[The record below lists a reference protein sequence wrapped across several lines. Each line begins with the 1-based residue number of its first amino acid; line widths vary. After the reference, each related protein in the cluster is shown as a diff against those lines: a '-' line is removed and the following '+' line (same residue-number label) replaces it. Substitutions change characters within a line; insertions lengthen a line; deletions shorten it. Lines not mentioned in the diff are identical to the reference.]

1 MVRYQRRIITE
12 CEARSK
18 LRKDRPAL
26 SLSLRYQ
33 LWLPLL
39 CRGFFDSIEPH
50 RLVFFIPL
58 SPRFVIFSLSLSWAL
73 QIALLFRFSRPRMIR
88 VLFFFGFVADSL
100 IFEIHQENKT
110 KKKKISQRTE
120 GEKSSSVT
128 HAGEDRS
135 VGGRALISEVP

>member
-110 KKKKISQRTE
+110 KKKKFLRGQKA
-120 GEKSSSVT
+120 KSLRRSRMQVKTGQSA
-128 HAGEDRS
+128 AG
-135 VGGRALISEVP
+135 P